1 MPANILQLGDT
12 AGQSSPI
19 ATAGYTGETRVADR
33 HARYQEAIMRG
44 SVFSLGVSTAAAI
57 TAYVGAAAGT
67 PQVAI
72 WNPAGSGVNAV
83 IWLANFGNVVA
94 ASGAGSVNWGL
105 WYGVTAAITQATTV
119 APVNQLSSAGGSKL
133 TGFTAHALT
142 ASTALTNL
150 VSLGSYYWA
159 TAAGAFQAPG
169 LTFIDG
175 AVVVPPG
182 SMAALGGSAALTSAT
197 WVSSLVW
204 EEVSIQS

>member
-12 AGQSSPI
+12 FGQSSPI
-19 ATAGYTGETRVADR
+19 ATAGYNGETRVADR
-33 HARYQEAIMRG
+33 HARYQEAVMRG

-72 WNPAGSGVNAV
+72 WNPVGSGVNAV

-105 WYGVTAAITQATTV
+105 WYGVTAAITQATTA
-119 APVNQLSSAGGSKL
+119 APVSQLSSAGGSKL